1 MIIPRAQLLPIH
13 VEAKEPRHD
22 KPILAIIVLITS
34 SSKSQNVSKFSNSDS
49 SFLAESKYVSKI
61 NKSFQ
66 FFKLHAHVAKNITH
80 ERSHSDLPG
89 SNCESSSGWFF
100 LCSDIIFF
108 RCRTRYLGN
117 FGMKFEPQ
125 GVGVKIVLYFCH
137 FLSFAFFFVSFFISR
152 VENTSGQLEKES
164 EHNFEQTNRASSV

>member
-1 MIIPRAQLLPIH
+1 MAHVAVQAHLIFFVRPYVMIIPRAQLLPIH

-49 SFLAESKYVSKI
+49 SFWAESKYVSKI
-61 NKSFQ
+61 NKFFQ

-100 LCSDIIFF
+100 LCSDIIAFEF
-108 RCRTRYLGN
+108 IKSK
-117 FGMKFEPQ
+117 FIMKGP
-125 GVGVKIVLYFCH
+125 I
-137 FLSFAFFFVSFFISR
+137 
-152 VENTSGQLEKES
+152 
-164 EHNFEQTNRASSV
+164 